1 MLWFYLHCVTA
12 IVILIAD
19 ANGTLEPIVKKIEQ
33 KLGIPVYYA
42 PNDSLDM
49 EINDPYPI
57 QDIQG
62 QDTFNGQRENN
73 EKAL

>member
-1 MLWFYLHCVTA
+1 MAWFYTHCVIA

-19 ANGTLEPIVKKIEQ
+19 ANGTLEPTVKKIEQ

>member
-1 MLWFYLHCVTA
+1 MIFYAHCILATIILW
-12 IVILIAD
+12 AD
-19 ANGTLEPIVKKIEQ
+19 HTNKLEPTVKKIEL